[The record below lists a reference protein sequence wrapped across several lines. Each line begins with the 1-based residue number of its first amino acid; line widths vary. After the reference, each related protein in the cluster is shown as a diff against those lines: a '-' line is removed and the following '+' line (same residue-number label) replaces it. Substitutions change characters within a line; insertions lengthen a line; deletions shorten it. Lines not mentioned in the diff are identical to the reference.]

1 MDAPPVEVF
10 MSFQFNNLLSI
21 SELEGTATLDF
32 FWRLYWIDPRLKMP
46 SLWDA
51 LNDTKPVLLNTGIE
65 LKNMVRSNTL
75 QLNLWLPDLFLVAAK
90 EVDFLDESIRLRPGV
105 KLIICFTFLYRWPFI

>member
-32 FWRLYWIDPRLKMP
+32 FWRLYWI
-46 SLWDA
+46 WDS

-105 KLIICFTFLYRWPFI
+105 RLIIYITFLYRWPFI